1 METTIDLLNRALQKH
16 PQTYWTKEMGLARTS
31 LSAAKARGHLSPAM
45 AGLLAHLMG
54 EDSVRW
60 IVIAALEAETGG
72 NGRGQVVSH
81 LKKVAEAVRFELTEG
96 SHLRR
101 FSRPLD

>member
-1 METTIDLLNRALQKH
+1 METTYDLLTKALEKH
-16 PQTYWTKEMGLARTS
+16 PQAYWTKQMGLARTS
-31 LSAAKARGHLSPAM
+31 LASAKTRRHLSPGI

-54 EDSVRW
+54 EDPVRW
-60 IVIAALEAETGG
+60 VVISALEAETGG
-72 NGRGQVVSH
+72 NGRSTVVAH
-81 LKKVAEAVRFELTEG
+81 LKEVAEAVRFELTEG